1 MEKLFA
7 NGVGPLRA
15 SFVAM
20 AVSVFAVCV
29 AAQPVKAEPKALTL
43 PINELVTDDVIAD
56 IREWVNVPVVMEAL
70 RSRNEGAGQLEQT
83 EIDRLDKQW
92 RAETEKD
99 DQPLITS
106 VLANPLSSYL
116 YRVQARSVG
125 LFTEVFVMDRN
136 GLNVGQSSVT
146 SDYWQGDEAKFQKT
160 VDVGPG
166 TVFVDEAE
174 YNEETATWRAQIN
187 MTIDSVDGNP
197 IGAITVEVNLT
208 ELERRKLA
216 GLGA

>member
-1 MEKLFA
+1 MDMRLADKVLTVRTCIA
-7 NGVGPLRA
+7 TV
-15 SFVAM
+15 
-20 AVSVFAVCV
+20 AVSVFAICLLSG
-29 AAQPVKAEPKALTL
+29 PVRAEPKALTL
-43 PINELVTDDVIAD
+43 TMDELVTDKVIAD
-56 IREWVNVPVVMEAL
+56 IREWVNAPVVMEAL
-70 RSRNEGAGQLEQT
+70 RSRNEGAGQLEQS

-116 YRVQARSVG
+116 FRIQARSVG

-166 TVFVDEAE
+166 TVFVDEPE
-174 YNEETATWRAQIN
+174 FHEGTLTWRAQIN
-187 MTIDSVDGNP
+187 MTIDNAEGNP
-197 IGAITVEVNLT
+197 VGAITVEVNLT

>member
-1 MEKLFA
+1 MKLWLSGRNKVA
-7 NGVGPLRA
+7 GSTA
-15 SFVAM
+15 STLLVL
-20 AVSVFAVCV
+20 VS
-29 AAQPVKAEPKALTL
+29 AAFWLSAPVKAEPRALSL
-43 PINELVTDDVIAD
+43 SVDELITDDVIAD

-70 RSRNEGAGQLEQT
+70 RSRNEGAGQLDQS

-125 LFTEVFVMDRN
+125 LLTEVFVMDRN

-166 TVFVDEAE
+166 TIFIDEAE
-174 YNEETATWRAQIN
+174 YNDDTATWRAQIN
-187 MTIDSVDGNP
+187 MTIDNADGNAV
-197 IGAITVEVNLT
+197 GAITVEVNLT
-208 ELERRKLA
+208 ELERRRLA

>member
-1 MEKLFA
+1 MEMWLA
-7 NGVGPLRA
+7 DGVRTVRTC
-15 SFVAM
+15 VA
-20 AVSVFAVCV
+20 ALAASVFAICLV
-29 AAQPVKAEPKALTL
+29 AGPVKAEPKALTL
-43 PINELVTDDVIAD
+43 SMQDLITDDVIAD
-56 IREWVNVPVVMEAL
+56 IREWVNVPVVIEAL
-70 RSRNEGAGQLEQT
+70 RSRNEGAGQLEQS

-92 RAETEKD
+92 RAETKKD

-166 TVFVDEAE
+166 TVFIDEAE
-174 YNEETATWRAQIN
+174 YNEETATWRAQVN
-187 MTIDSVDGNP
+187 MTIDNAEGNP
-197 IGAITVEVNLT
+197 VGAITVEVNLT